1 MPKSILYILCSV
13 LILSSCFSKYRTTA
27 REVRRHYAHI
37 SKPTLQCIQNDTLCV
52 QVASTGADTL
62 PMLLLI
68 HGAPGA
74 WWGYMNMLDDT
85 LLQKKFHI
93 VSVDR
98 PGYGN
103 SWLKHRK
110 PVSSIEAQAQCLLS
124 VFELNRSGE
133 PAIVLGRS
141 YGAPI
146 AATMAAMR
154 PEEVK
159 QLIMVSPVIDPEK
172 EKFYWFSK
180 YGRNRLIQL
189 FLPREFNTATA
200 EKYQHSEELQKMLPV
215 WEKLTMPV
223 VVIQGE
229 DDWIGDPVNIEFA
242 KKKIPSLRS
251 QFISIPK
258 AGHML
263 TFSHL
268 TMIRQL
274 ILNTNRHNA
283 QDRTISID
291 LVSGGMAK

>member
-1 MPKSILYILCSV
+1 MKSFFYILCCTV
-13 LILSSCFSKYRTTA
+13 LLSSCFAKYRTTA
-27 REVRRHYAHI
+27 REVRKHYAHVP
-37 SKPTLQCIQNDTLCV
+37 KPTLQCIKNDTLCI
-52 QVASTGADTL
+52 QVASTGSDTL

-103 SWLKHRK
+103 SWLKRRK
-110 PVSSIEAQAQCLLS
+110 PVSSIKKQAQCLLS
-124 VFELNRSGE
+124 VFELNHSKE

-146 AATMAAMR
+146 AAAMAAMR

-180 YGRNRLIQL
+180 YGRNRLVQL

-200 EKYQHSEELQKMLPV
+200 EKYEHSEELRKMLPI

-223 VVIQGE
+223 AVIQGGN
-229 DDWIGDPVNIEFA
+229 DWIGDPVNIEFA
-242 KKKIPSLRS
+242 KKNIPSLRS
-251 QFISIPK
+251 QYITLPQ

-263 TFSHL
+263 TYSHL
-268 TMIRQL
+268 NMIRQL
-274 ILNTNRHNA
+274 ILATNLHRNK
-283 QDRTISID
+283 TGSID
-291 LVSGGMAK
+291 LASGTASR

>member
-1 MPKSILYILCSV
+1 
-13 LILSSCFSKYRTTA
+13 
-27 REVRRHYAHI
+27 
-37 SKPTLQCIQNDTLCV
+37 
-52 QVASTGADTL
+52 
-62 PMLLLI
+62 MLLLI

-85 LLQKKFHI
+85 VLQKKFHI

-98 PGYGN
+98 LGYGN
-103 SWLKHRK
+103 SWLKRRR
-110 PVSSIEAQAQCLLS
+110 PISSIETQARCLLS
-124 VFELNRSGE
+124 VFELNHSSE

-146 AATMAAMR
+146 AAAMAAMQ
-154 PEEVK
+154 PEAVK
-159 QLIMVSPVIDPEK
+159 QLIMISPVIDPEK

-200 EKYQHSEELQKMLPV
+200 EKYKHSEELRKMLPI

-223 VVIQGE
+223 VVIQGGN
-229 DDWIGDPVNIEFA
+229 DWIGDPVNIEFA
-242 KKKIPSLRS
+242 KSKIPSLRS
-251 QFISIPK
+251 QYITIPK

-268 TMIRQL
+268 DMIRQI
-274 ILNTNRHNA
+274 ILTTNKHRQKN
-283 QDRTISID
+283 ISID
-291 LVSGGMAK
+291 LAAGGVAR

>member
-1 MPKSILYILCSV
+1 MKKSILYILC
-13 LILSSCFSKYRTTA
+13 LCCPILLSSCFAKYRTTA
-27 REVRRHYAHI
+27 REVRKHYAHVP
-37 SKPTLQCIQNDTLCV
+37 KPTLQCIKNDTLCI
-52 QVASTGADTL
+52 QVASTGSDTL

-103 SWLKHRK
+103 SWLKRRK
-110 PVSSIEAQAQCLLS
+110 PVSSIEKQAQCLLS
-124 VFELNRSGE
+124 VFELNHSKE

-146 AATMAAMR
+146 AAAMAAMR

-180 YGRNRLIQL
+180 YGRNRLVQL

-200 EKYQHSEELQKMLPV
+200 EKYEHSGELRKMLPI

-223 VVIQGE
+223 VVIQGGN
-229 DDWIGDPVNIEFA
+229 DWIGDPVNIEFA
-242 KKKIPSLRS
+242 KRNIPSLRS
-251 QFISIPK
+251 QYITLPK

-263 TFSHL
+263 TYSHL
-268 TMIRQL
+268 NMIRQL
-274 ILNTNRHNA
+274 ILATNLHR
-283 QDRTISID
+283 DRTGSID
-291 LVSGGMAK
+291 LAAGTVGR

>member
-1 MPKSILYILCSV
+1 MCSM
-13 LILSSCFSKYRTTA
+13 IFLSSCFSKYRTTA
-27 REVRRHYAHI
+27 REVRKRYANI
-37 SKPTLQCIQNDTLCV
+37 PKPNIQCIENDTLCI
-52 QVASTGADTL
+52 QVASTGSDTL

-98 PGYGN
+98 LGYGK
-103 SWLKHRK
+103 SWLKRRR
-110 PVSSIEAQAQCLLS
+110 PISSIETQAQSLLR
-124 VFELNRSGE
+124 VFELNHSDQ
-133 PAIVLGRS
+133 PAIILGRS

-154 PEEVK
+154 PEEIK
-159 QLIMVSPVIDPEK
+159 QLIMVSPVIDPDK
-172 EKFYWFSK
+172 EKFYWFSR
-180 YGRNRLIQL
+180 YGRNPLVQL

-200 EKYQHSEELQKMLPV
+200 EKYSHSEELKKMLPV

-223 VVIQGE
+223 VVIQGGN
-229 DDWIGDPVNIEFA
+229 DWIGDPVNIEFA

-251 QFISIPK
+251 QYITLPK

-263 TFSHL
+263 TYSHL
-268 TMIRQL
+268 DMIKQL
-274 ILNTNRHNA
+274 ILNTNRNINK
-283 QDRTISID
+283 TISID
-291 LVSGGMAK
+291 LAAEGVAK

>member
-1 MPKSILYILCSV
+1 
-13 LILSSCFSKYRTTA
+13 
-27 REVRRHYAHI
+27 
-37 SKPTLQCIQNDTLCV
+37 
-52 QVASTGADTL
+52 
-62 PMLLLI
+62 MLLLI

-103 SWLKHRK
+103 SWLRHRR
-110 PVSSIEAQAQCLLS
+110 PVSSIEAQAKSLFS
-124 VFELNRSGE
+124 VFELNRSGK

-172 EKFYWFSK
+172 ERFYWFSK

-200 EKYQHSEELQKMLPV
+200 EKYKHSEELQKMLPV

-229 DDWIGDPVNIEFA
+229 EDWIGDPVNIEFA
-242 KKKIPSLRS
+242 KKRIPSLRS

-274 ILNTNRHNA
+274 ILNTNRHHA

-291 LVSGGMAK
+291 LASGGMAK

>member
-1 MPKSILYILCSV
+1 MHRSIIYILISTFFWA
-13 LILSSCFSKYRTTA
+13 SCFSKYRTTP
-27 REVRRHYAHI
+27 RDVRKHYAHI
-37 SKPTLQCIQNDTLCV
+37 PKPTLQCIQNDTLCI
-52 QVASTGADTL
+52 QVASTGSDTL

-98 PGYGN
+98 LGYGN

-110 PVSSIEAQAQCLLS
+110 PVSSIQKQAQCLLH
-124 VFELNRSGE
+124 VFELNHSKE

-146 AATMAAMR
+146 AAAMAAMR
-154 PEEVK
+154 PEQVK

-180 YGRNRLIQL
+180 YGRNPLIQL

-200 EKYQHSEELQKMLPV
+200 EKYRHSEELEKMLPI

-223 VVIQGE
+223 VVIQGG

-251 QFISIPK
+251 QYITIPK

-268 TMIRQL
+268 NMIRQL
-274 ILNTNRHNA
+274 ILNTNKHSGK
-283 QDRTISID
+283 TISID
-291 LVSGGMAK
+291 LAAGEVAK